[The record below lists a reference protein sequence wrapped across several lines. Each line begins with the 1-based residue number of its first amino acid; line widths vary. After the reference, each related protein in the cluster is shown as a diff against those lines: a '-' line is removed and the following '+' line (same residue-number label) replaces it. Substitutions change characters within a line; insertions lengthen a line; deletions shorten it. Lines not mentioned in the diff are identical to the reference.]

1 VPWHERFAVRRTMR
15 VYVTAIRSP
24 LKSLE
29 FITLRIKDAV
39 CDRFRAE
46 PARGRAWIPPNPDM
60 RIHAFLTDSEATLY
74 LDTSGEP
81 LYKRGYKYASVEAPL
96 KENLAAGILRLAGW
110 QPGKCRC
117 SIRCAARAPS
127 CSRRR

>member
-1 VPWHERFAVRRTMR
+1 V
-15 VYVTAIRSP
+15 
-24 LKSLE
+24 
-29 FITLRIKDAV
+29 
-39 CDRFRAE
+39 
-46 PARGRAWIPPNPDM
+46 

-110 QPGKCRC
+110 QPGTPC
-117 SIRCAARAPS
+117 SIRCAARARS
-127 CSRRR
+127 CSKRR